1 MSAGSLMVGNW
12 WGAKEDLVDSGGQL
26 PSITEA
32 YDKIVEKS
40 VFRPDGDQLVEGAI
54 RGMAEAIGDPYST
67 YYTKEEAEQHR
78 LSLAEE
84 RVGVGIEVMY
94 TGNRFVVVSPM
105 KDSPAERAGIRPYDE
120 LIQVGEERLE
130 NHTLADLLALLKGE
144 AGTEVTIVVY
154 RPSADRHLQ
163 LKLKRTPLKNDT
175 VTSKVVEKDGKKLGI
190 VSVSIFGEKT
200 AEEWV
205 EETEKLV
212 KQGVEG
218 VVIDVRDNPGGYLHS
233 VAALASTLLNDG
245 EIFAYM
251 ENADGA
257 LQELKTEHAKVDKS
271 YLKEMHRI
279 PVVLMQNGGSASASE
294 VLSGALKSWKR
305 AVIIGV
311 TSFGKGTV
319 QDSWGLI
326 NGGELKLTTNKWL
339 TPQRE
344 WIHKKGI
351 EADVV
356 VEQNELFQLEIQ
368 PLRGQFKKG
377 NMSEEIAYVQKVF
390 EKLGYMVD
398 RTDGYFDT
406 STEQAIIQYRKQE
419 KLPEGKQLDT
429 RLFTKLHEHILS
441 YKEDMDNDTQL
452 QMGLSVLLHEIEER
466 K

>member
-1 MSAGSLMVGNW
+1 MVGNW
-12 WGAKEDLVDSGGQL
+12 WGSKEDLGGKDGQL

-32 YDKIVEKS
+32 YDKIVDKS
-40 VFRPDGDQLVEGAI
+40 VFRPNGDELVEGAI

-94 TGNRFVVVSPM
+94 TGNRFVVVSPL

-120 LIQVGEERLE
+120 IVQVGQERLE

-144 AGTEVTIVVY
+144 AGTEVTMVVY

-163 LKLKRTPLKNDT
+163 LTLKRTPIKNDT
-175 VTSKVVEKDGKKLGI
+175 VTSKIIDKDGTKLGI
-190 VSVSIFGEKT
+190 VSISMFGEKT

-205 EETEKLV
+205 SETEKLLEQDV
-212 KQGVEG
+212 KGI
-218 VVIDVRDNPGGYLHS
+218 VIDVRDNPGGYLHS
-233 VAALASTLLNDG
+233 VAAMASTLRNKG

-251 ENADGA
+251 ENAEGA
-257 LQELKTEHAKVDKS
+257 LQELKTEQGNLDKS
-271 YLKEMHRI
+271 YLKKMHRI

-319 QDSWGLI
+319 QDTWGLK

-351 EADVV
+351 KADVV
-356 VEQNELFQLEIQ
+356 AEQNELFQLEMQ
-368 PLRGQFKKG
+368 PLSGQFKKG
-377 NMSEEIAYVQKVF
+377 DMGEEVAYVQKVL
-390 EKLGYMVD
+390 EKLGYIVD
-398 RTDGYFDT
+398 RTDGYFDA
-406 STEQAIIQYRKQE
+406 STEKAIAQYRKQE
-419 KLPEGKQLDT
+419 KLPTGKQLDT
-429 RLFTKLHEHILS
+429 QLFTKLHEHILN
-441 YKEDMDNDTQL
+441 YKKDVDNDSQL

-466 K
+466 Q